1 MILQLIGWACIAHI
15 LTDFISELNLPL
27 PNKPFKCNLCLGY
40 WISVI
45 PLTVQYGLKGIL
57 FAAISGVLSELILRV
72 INRL

>member
-1 MILQLIGWACIAHI
+1 MILQLIGWASLAHI
-15 LTDFISELNLPL
+15 LIDLIEELNIKV

-45 PLTVQYGLKGIL
+45 PLTIQYGLSGIVY
-57 FAAISGVLSELILRV
+57 AAISGVLSEVIFRV